1 MTVKKILNWLR
12 SLFRKHYSFQDLK
25 FNAHAV
31 KADAIQAKLD
41 LGNGLQISVV
51 AMKDKDQSF
60 GGLYGN
66 ASKGTYE
73 VAVFRNDSMIPLA
86 SYDDVLGW
94 QTKDDIN
101 KLMDNLQGDGAKD
114 FIDNLHL
121 AKAQHQAGANF
132 RLS

>member
-1 MTVKKILNWLR
+1 MIIKKVINWLG

-31 KADAIQAKLD
+31 HAGGVQARLD
-41 LGNGLQISVV
+41 LRNGLQISVV

-73 VAVFRNDSMIPLA
+73 VAVFRNDSMLPLA
-86 SYDDVLGW
+86 SFDDVLGW

-114 FIDNLHL
+114 FINNLHL
-121 AKAQHQAGANF
+121 AKAKHQALICN
-132 RLS
+132 

>member
-1 MTVKKILNWLR
+1 M
-12 SLFRKHYSFQDLK
+12 FRKHYSFQDLK

-31 KADAIQAKLD
+31 KADGVQARLD

-86 SYDDVLGW
+86 LYDDVLGW

-101 KLMDNLQGDGAKD
+101 KLMDSLQGDGANN
-114 FIDNLHL
+114 FIDDLHL
-121 AKAQHQAGANF
+121 AKANYQAEIYN
-132 RLS
+132 

>member
-1 MTVKKILNWLR
+1 MTIKKIIKWFR

-31 KADAIQAKLD
+31 KADGVQARLD

-73 VAVFRNDSMIPLA
+73 VAVFGNAYSILPIA

-101 KLMDNLQGDGAKD
+101 KLMDNLQGDGAND

-121 AKAQHQAGANF
+121 AKDNWKAGIYN
-132 RLS
+132 

>member
-1 MTVKKILNWLR
+1 MTANKKT
-12 SLFRKHYSFQDLK
+12 FDDLEFK
-25 FNAHAV
+25 RHAV
-31 KADAIQAKLD
+31 KADGVQARLD

-51 AMKDKDQSF
+51 AMKDKDQSL

-73 VAVFRNDSMIPLA
+73 VAVFGNNDSMIPLA

-101 KLMDNLQGDGAKD
+101 KLMDNLQGDGAND

-121 AKAQHQAGANF
+121 AKATWKAGIYN
-132 RLS
+132 